1 LTTQHKEQKSRSKAA
16 RDLLKQANCGEI
28 TVEGRTVKV
37 KIAPCGM
44 LYGMGRDKNMR
55 INPLDVLPHAALEVA
70 SM

>member
-28 TVEGRTVKV
+28 IVEGRTVKV

-44 LYGMGRDKNMR
+44 LYGMGRDKSMR
-55 INPLDVLPHAALEVA
+55 INPLDVVPPSVAEVVN
-70 SM
+70 M